1 MLQKPSEFVK
11 TTAASEETVAKKLI
25 ESALK
30 LQSPSTI
37 NASDV
42 SRTQLFMLVTDVED
56 AALLEDAA
64 LAASVEDAE

>member
-1 MLQKPSEFVK
+1 MK

-42 SRTQLFMLVTDVED
+42 SRTQLFMLVTD
-56 AALLEDAA
+56 AALV
-64 LAASVEDAE
+64 ASVEDAE